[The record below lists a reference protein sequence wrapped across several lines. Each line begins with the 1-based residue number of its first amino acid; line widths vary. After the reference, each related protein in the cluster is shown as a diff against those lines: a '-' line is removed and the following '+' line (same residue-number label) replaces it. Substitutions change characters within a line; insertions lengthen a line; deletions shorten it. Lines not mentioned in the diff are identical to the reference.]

1 VQSSDAGVDLTPII
15 QFGLFLVAV
24 YAAHVLLSWA
34 RDYLAGVI
42 GASIIADMRT
52 DLYTHIQS
60 LSLDF
65 HQRNQVGEIMS
76 RFLSDVNR
84 VQHLLTSTLLMFFTN
99 IMLLIAILVYL
110 LSVNWYLTLVAI
122 LPVPLTILITT
133 FYGRRLNRISRR
145 LQETIAMLSGRLQ
158 ESLTGIKTVKAF
170 GQEERETKRLGGV
183 IGKLTRLYVQI
194 SVNTSLSVNVVQF
207 IGMLGPI
214 VVLAWGTYL
223 IVTGSMQLGALIA
236 FYMLLTYLYG
246 PVEGLA
252 SLHIEVK
259 SAMASVDRIFEYLD
273 IPARVLESPEPV
285 TLIEPKGEIE
295 LTQVGF
301 AYDQDGFALR
311 LGQRNRLGRLQHPR
325 RDIQVLENAVNRCH
339 R

>member
-1 VQSSDAGVDLTPII
+1 MQVSTTKARRLWVYLRPYWGRELVTLVIMMTLAGLALVLPGAVRYLIDDLIPSLVQSSDAGVDLTPII

-183 IGKLTRLYVQI
+183 IGKLTRL
-194 SVNTSLSVNVVQF
+194 
-207 IGMLGPI
+207 
-214 VVLAWGTYL
+214 
-223 IVTGSMQLGALIA
+223 
-236 FYMLLTYLYG
+236 
-246 PVEGLA
+246 
-252 SLHIEVK
+252 
-259 SAMASVDRIFEYLD
+259 
-273 IPARVLESPEPV
+273 
-285 TLIEPKGEIE
+285 
-295 LTQVGF
+295 
-301 AYDQDGFALR
+301 
-311 LGQRNRLGRLQHPR
+311 
-325 RDIQVLENAVNRCH
+325 
-339 R
+339 